1 MILEET
7 LELLTADLTEEEKER
22 ALQISKYLD
31 LYHEMT
37 DRLIPFQMPYT
48 FEELKEAVEK
58 KKPFQEW
65 KKYKG
70 WYTPVPDD
78 WLL

>member
-58 KKPFQEW
+58 KKPFQE
-65 KKYKG
+65 KNSLDFFFCG
-70 WYTPVPDD
+70 R
-78 WLL
+78 